1 LVQQVAPAV
10 LVWVQPVVELQA
22 SAVQASESLQS
33 REVAPGTQAPAAQ
46 RSPVVHMLPSLQATV
61 LLAKTQPVAEL
72 HESVVQMLS
81 SEQESPP
88 APTQEPPEQMSPVV
102 QALLSLQPLELGVK
116 TQPVVVLQ
124 VSVVQGLKSL
134 QVVGPP
140 GVQRPAAQTSP
151 VVQALPSEQ
160 FRVLL
165 VWAQPVTGL
174 QESVVQVL
182 ESSQLITGP
191 PVQVP
196 LTQESAVVHTLASSQ
211 EPVRLV

>member
-1 LVQQVAPAV
+1 
-10 LVWVQPVVELQA
+10 
-22 SAVQASESLQS
+22 
-33 REVAPGTQAPAAQ
+33 
-46 RSPVVHMLPSLQATV
+46 MLPSLQATV

-81 SEQESPP
+81 SEQDSPP
-88 APTQEPPEQMSPVV
+88 DPTQEPPEQMSPVV